1 MIVEGAQSDPTD
13 PAWELTGLDPSI
25 AKDWH
30 VWSMVLGRT
39 LKPALDELQ
48 RRIPNL
54 QSAMVCTSDGFNL
67 CALNISEDKVAR
79 MAALTSS
86 LFALGSASGEVVG
99 ETGAE
104 PIDVLTM
111 EHGKRRSVLVG
122 RPQPMI
128 GHALV
133 HVVAEGVSLGALLVA
148 AQRCAKDVAE
158 LLDLEQPATAPPAS
172 SPHHAA
178 PPKPATEAEPNAAQ
192 A

>member
-1 MIVEGAQSDPTD
+1 MIVEGAQTDPAD

-39 LKPALDELQ
+39 LKPAMDELA
-48 RRIPNL
+48 RRVPNL
-54 QSAMVCTSDGFNL
+54 HSAMVCTSDGFNL
-67 CALNISEDKVAR
+67 CALNIAEDKVAR
-79 MAALTSS
+79 MAALSSS

-99 ETGAE
+99 HSGAE

-122 RPQPMI
+122 REQPMI

-148 AQRCAKDVAE
+148 AQRCAKEVAD
-158 LLDLEQPATAPPAS
+158 LLDLEQPATPPPGS
-172 SPHHAA
+172 SPQHRRPGPAQSEQAA
-178 PPKPATEAEPNAAQ
+178 EQ